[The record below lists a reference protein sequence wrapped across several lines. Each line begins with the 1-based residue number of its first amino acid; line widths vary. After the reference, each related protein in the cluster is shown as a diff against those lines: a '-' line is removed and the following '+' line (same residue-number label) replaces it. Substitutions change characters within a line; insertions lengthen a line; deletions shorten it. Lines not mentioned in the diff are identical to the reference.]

1 MTAAFTCVLRDLGS
15 LGSLIWRLSANRFVR
30 HNTAQ
35 PAQHSSTGP
44 ELMTPVPPTPPSL
57 CPGFPLQRC
66 NGHLP
71 ATQGALPPRQTNMS
85 QFIEGNFSGGEVGTC
100 HWSPAYWPSTR
111 LALEAA
117 ATHAAPRAAAATFLD
132 SRFFPPY
139 FTTTIL
145 WVSFQCKSTKF
156 KDALAFLAL
165 ITLTC

>member
-44 ELMTPVPPTPPSL
+44 ELMTPVPPTPPFL
-57 CPGFPLQRC
+57 FPGFPLPLQRC

-71 ATQGALPPRQTNMS
+71 ATQGALSPRQTSMS
-85 QFIEGNFSGGEVGTC
+85 QCVKGNFSWEEVGTC
-100 HWSPAYWPSTR
+100 LWSPAYWPSIR

-117 ATHAAPRAAAATFLD
+117 ATHAAPRAAAATFQD
-132 SRFFPPY
+132 SRFFPLP
-139 FTTTIL
+139 IL
-145 WVSFQCKSTKF
+145 QPDF
-156 KDALAFLAL
+156 DGR
-165 ITLTC
+165 

>member
-66 NGHLP
+66 NGPSQLRR
-71 ATQGALPPRQTNMS
+71 GRFRQDK
-85 QFIEGNFSGGEVGTC
+85 QTC
-100 HWSPAYWPSTR
+100 HSLSRATSVEGR
-111 LALEAA
+111 LALVTGHLPTTGQALDLPWKQQRL
-117 ATHAAPRAAAATFLD
+117 TQLHAR
-132 SRFFPPY
+132 PPP
-139 FTTTIL
+139 L
-145 WVSFQCKSTKF
+145 S
-156 KDALAFLAL
+156 
-165 ITLTC
+165 